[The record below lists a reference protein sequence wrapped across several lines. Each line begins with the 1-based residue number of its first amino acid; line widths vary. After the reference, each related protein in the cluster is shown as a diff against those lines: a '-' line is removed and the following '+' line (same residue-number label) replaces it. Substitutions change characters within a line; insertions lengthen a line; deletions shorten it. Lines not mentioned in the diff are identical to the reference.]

1 MRCNFAVVIF
11 CIAYG
16 SVVIVINNG
25 IIANLYYSVV
35 CISTIFEIMLKIY
48 NTNKSLMVNTYVD
61 KVFQEIN
68 KELKS
73 SKNTIQKE
81 TFKNVQYILDESI
94 VKEEYFIVKNI
105 TDSLGEVYRT
115 F

>member
-1 MRCNFAVVIF
+1 
-11 CIAYG
+11 
-16 SVVIVINNG
+16 
-25 IIANLYYSVV
+25 
-35 CISTIFEIMLKIY
+35 
-48 NTNKSLMVNTYVD
+48 MVNTYVD

-94 VKEEYFIVKNI
+94 VKEEYHSWNI
-105 TDSLGEVYRT
+105 LL
-115 F
+115 